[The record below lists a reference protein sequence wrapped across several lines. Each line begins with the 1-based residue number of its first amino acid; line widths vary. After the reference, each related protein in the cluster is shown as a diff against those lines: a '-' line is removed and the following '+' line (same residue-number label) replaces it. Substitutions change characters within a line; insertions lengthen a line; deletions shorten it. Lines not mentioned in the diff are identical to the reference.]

1 MAAVD
6 HTGLK
11 TYQVPGIRHRTL
23 AGPEQG
29 LKSLEVW
36 EQTMASGGNTPEHR
50 HPCEE
55 VFVIL
60 QGAGRL
66 TIEGNATDFAVGATL
81 TVPPGR
87 VHKVENLGSEDLVY
101 LAILGMSPVTLES
114 ADGTPIQRPWLSN
127 EPTV

>member
-6 HTGLK
+6 HTGVK

-36 EQTMASGGNTPEHR
+36 EQTMASGGSTPEHR

-60 QGAGRL
+60 HGAGRL
-66 TIEGNATDFAVGATL
+66 TIEGNATDFAIDATL